1 MPQRWESRVP
11 RIRVPLLCP
20 PPPSLEHRWWGDGTM
35 QAPRAG
41 GALTGQLLRGSF
53 TDEDI
58 RPREGK
64 GPAQSHTAQS
74 A

>member
-1 MPQRWESRVP
+1 MVQPPWKTVWRFTKKLKIELP
-11 RIRVPLLCP
+11 HDPALPLL
-20 PPPSLEHRWWGDGTM
+20 RI
-35 QAPRAG
+35 PRAG

-64 GPAQSHTAQS
+64 GPAQSYTAQS